1 MLEPTLWRVDAHS
14 LILSGELTAKTLLPL
29 WQQKDALLDMV
40 ISINASDLN
49 HVDSAGLALIFQF
62 IGDADKKGN
71 CLKITGVTDKL
82 DTLMTVYNLKGMI
95 SDNLLP

>member
-1 MLEPTLWRVDAHS
+1 MLAPTLWRVDARS

-29 WQQKDALLDMV
+29 WQQKDALLETV
-40 ISINASDLN
+40 TSIDASDLN

-71 CLKITGVTDKL
+71 CLKVTGITDKL
-82 DTLMTVYNLKGMI
+82 DTLMTVYNVKGMI